1 MQMKISFP
9 LKTHLLRRLPFYLL
23 TAVLLPSLVTYGVLL
38 RTNPKEEEIFSLFIE
53 ANVKDSKA
61 LEGFV
66 RENTSL
72 QNKEINVYSSPSSL
86 KTYSV
91 LFQTQGLSSDL
102 LILSESAFQASYAS
116 SFIELNSSSPYF
128 EESNK
133 KVEDKHFGIE
143 LFNGETG
150 YLTSLLEYK
159 KKTKYYAFIN
169 KQSVHASSFQ
179 KEGKTDQI
187 LTLLEAIHHEK

>member
-23 TAVLLPSLVTYGVLL
+23 VAAFVPSLVTYGVIL

-53 ANVKDSKA
+53 ANVQDSKA
-61 LEGFV
+61 LESFV

-116 SFIELNSSSPYF
+116 HFIELNSSSPYF

-159 KKTKYYAFIN
+159 EKMKYYAFIN

>member
-1 MQMKISFP
+1 MKISFP

-53 ANVKDSKA
+53 TNVKDSKA
-61 LEGFV
+61 LESFV

-72 QNKEINVYSSPSSL
+72 QNKEINVYSAPSSL

-102 LILSESAFQASYAS
+102 LILSESAFQASYTS
-116 SFIELNSSSPYF
+116 NFIELNSSSPYF

-133 KVEDKHFGIE
+133 KVEEKHFGIE

-150 YLTSLLEYK
+150 YLTSFLEYK
-159 KKTKYYAFIN
+159 ENARYYAFIN

>member
-1 MQMKISFP
+1 MKMKISFP
-9 LKTHLLRRLPFYLL
+9 LKTHLLHRLPFYLL
-23 TAVLLPSLVTYGVLL
+23 AAVLVPSLVTYGVLL

-61 LEGFV
+61 LESFV

-72 QNKEINVYSSPSSL
+72 QNKEINVYSAPSSL

-116 SFIELNSSSPYF
+116 NFIELHFSSPYF

-133 KVEDKHFGIE
+133 KVEEKHFGIE

-150 YLTSLLEYK
+150 YLTSFLEYQENIR
-159 KKTKYYAFIN
+159 YYAFIN
-169 KQSVHASSFQ
+169 KESVHASSFQ

>member
-23 TAVLLPSLVTYGVLL
+23 VAAFVPSLVTYGVLL

-61 LEGFV
+61 LESFV

-150 YLTSLLEYK
+150 YLTSFLEYK

>member
-1 MQMKISFP
+1 MKMKINFP
-9 LKTHLLRRLPFYLL
+9 LKTHLLHRLPFYLL
-23 TAVLLPSLVTYGVLL
+23 AAVLIPSLVTYGVLL

-61 LEGFV
+61 LESFV

-72 QNKEINVYSSPSSL
+72 QNKEINVYSAPSSL

-102 LILSESAFQASYAS
+102 LILSESVFQVSYAS
-116 SFIELNSSSPYF
+116 NFIELLPTSPYF

-133 KVEDKHFGIE
+133 KVEEKHFGIE
-143 LFNGETG
+143 LFNGESG
-150 YLTSLLEYK
+150 CLVSLLEYK
-159 KKTKYYAFIN
+159 KNTKYYAFIN

>member
-23 TAVLLPSLVTYGVLL
+23 VAAFVPSLVTYGVLL

-61 LEGFV
+61 LESFV

-159 KKTKYYAFIN
+159 EKTKYYASTS
-169 KQSVHASSFQ
+169 KASMRLPF
-179 KEGKTDQI
+179 KKKGKRTKS
-187 LTLLEAIHHEK
+187 LPC

>member
-116 SFIELNSSSPYF
+116 HFIELNSSSPYF

-159 KKTKYYAFIN
+159 EKMKYYAFIN

>member
-116 SFIELNSSSPYF
+116 HFIELNSSSPDF

-133 KVEDKHFGIE
+133 KVEEKHFGIE

-159 KKTKYYAFIN
+159 EKKKYYAFIN

>member
-53 ANVKDSKA
+53 ANVQDSKA
-61 LEGFV
+61 LESFV

-116 SFIELNSSSPYF
+116 HFIELNSSSPYF

-133 KVEDKHFGIE
+133 QVEEKHFGIE

-159 KKTKYYAFIN
+159 EKTKYYAFIN

>member
-23 TAVLLPSLVTYGVLL
+23 VAAFVPSLVTYGVIL

-61 LEGFV
+61 LESFV

-116 SFIELNSSSPYF
+116 HFIELNSSSPYF

-143 LFNGETG
+143 LSSGET
-150 YLTSLLEYK
+150 
-159 KKTKYYAFIN
+159 
-169 KQSVHASSFQ
+169 
-179 KEGKTDQI
+179 
-187 LTLLEAIHHEK
+187 